1 MNKKLLATIG
11 IIGIL
16 AATMFAGCTP
26 QAEKG
31 LQGERGKQ
39 GEQGIQGTQG
49 GQGIMGIQGIQ
60 GEHGLRGY
68 DGKDGRDGKD
78 GSDGDDGRD
87 GVRGYTGATG
97 TTGSPGEQGEQGIPG
112 ADGVD
117 GINGTDCE
125 FLAFLLLAEKTGDPS
140 WDIVEGGAFGY
151 LLYNPIGEK
160 FEYEFEAWGLDAAED
175 YSLIYYADPWPGDN
189 PGCLIAEF
197 ESDSEGEISESG
209 EKDLGMSLPNG
220 SDDNIDHNSD
230 YAEGSDW
237 YAHTNGAKIW
247 LVLSE
252 DLVDGYFPEDASTWD
267 PDEYLFET
275 DLITYIDTDCGFH
288 SDGS

>member
-78 GSDGDDGRD
+78 GSDGDDGWD
-87 GVRGYTGATG
+87 GTRGYTGTTGATG
-97 TTGSPGEQGEQGIPG
+97 APGEQGIPG

-125 FLAFLLLAEKTGDPS
+125 FQAFLLLAEKENFDDTPCS
-140 WDIVEGGAFGY
+140 NCWNIVEGGAFGY
-151 LLYNPIGEK
+151 LLYNPVGDE
-160 FEYEFEAWGLDAAED
+160 FEYKFEAWGLANGN
-175 YSLIYYADPWPGDN
+175 YSLIYYADGWPGTG
-189 PGCLIAEF
+189 GCLIASGTSGDDYIKLEG
-197 ESDSEGEISESG
+197 SEELS
-209 EKDLGMSLPNG
+209 MSLPCEG
-220 SDDNIDHNSD
+220 DENIDNDSYYD
-230 YAEGSDW
+230 GSPDW
-237 YAHTNGAKIW
+237 YAHTHGAKIW
-247 LVLSE
+247 LVLST
-252 DLVDGYFPEDASTWD
+252 DYD
-267 PDEYLFET
+267 DEAGEMTDWNPKSYLFET